1 MHHIKSKS
9 LLIES
14 FIWLQIVLSY
24 MFIGGI
30 IATMVCAYLQ
40 ETNSLVITV
49 SLILSASYGVVKAE
63 QIRKNIGLKQ
73 HQKKITIEQ
82 QHF

>member
-1 MHHIKSKS
+1 MYPIKPKS
-9 LLIES
+9 FLIKTL
-14 FIWLQIVLSY
+14 IWLQIILSY

-40 ETNSLVITV
+40 ETNSLVITI
-49 SLILSASYGVVKAE
+49 SLLLSASYGVLKAE
-63 QIRKNIGLKQ
+63 KIRRSIGLKQ
-73 HQKKITIEQ
+73 HQKKIAIEQ